1 MRAVHRRLTFED
13 RFAQK
18 YYCNSERFVSDMKR
32 RNRRKLRR
40 ILKREVENESS

>member
-13 RFAQK
+13 RFARK
-18 YYCNSERFVSDMKR
+18 YYYNSKRFVSDMKR

-40 ILKREVENESS
+40 ILKREVKYDV